1 MKTTGFPA
9 ALLLLT
15 VSPLLG
21 AAPINE
27 ICYSAAFP
35 FNAAPSPTNATQF
48 TCPISGVGT
57 LPQFAAQGLRIV
69 KLIGVS
75 GSNSTI
81 QFQLVVKTTH
91 EILKDGFE

>member
-1 MKTTGFPA
+1 
-9 ALLLLT
+9 
-15 VSPLLG
+15 
-21 AAPINE
+21 
-27 ICYSAAFP
+27 
-35 FNAAPSPTNATQF
+35 
-48 TCPISGVGT
+48 